1 MRKKILSLLVLLV
14 FLVVSLPVYSQ
25 SQSRYY
31 VTEEQLE
38 ALVNESIAQKEAA
51 KQQQKQQEELSEE
64 SKAEKEDTKK
74 QQKQLDELNNQLKEA
89 LPSSKK
95 SEVKKYVTTVAIAV
109 SFFCIGY
116 VTNEFRSK

>member
-1 MRKKILSLLVLLV
+1 MASLL
-14 FLVVSLPVYSQ
+14 VYSQ

-74 QQKQLDELNNQLKEA
+74 QQKQLDELNSQLKEA
-89 LPSSKK
+89 QKSSKK
-95 SEVKKYVTTVAIAV
+95 SEIKKYATIITTAV

-116 VTNEFRSK
+116 ITNEFRSK